1 MKIAVNRS
9 EIELIQGDITESDSD
24 AIVNAANSLLVMGAG
39 VAGAIRAKG
48 GSSIQEECN
57 KIGGCPVGDASVT
70 GGGNLKAKYVIHAV
84 GPQWGEGGDED
95 KKLKNATINSLKRA
109 EELKLTSIAFPAL
122 STGIF
127 GFPMDRAASI
137 TLRAICDY
145 LKGATCIKRVILVL
159 FDSNGFGLFKKFL
172 KSINT

>member
-84 GPQWGEGGDED
+84 GPQWGEGGED

-159 FDSNGFGLFKKFL
+159 FDSNGFCLFKNFL

>member
-1 MKIAVNRS
+1 MKIKTT
-9 EIELIQGDITESDSD
+9 L
-24 AIVNAANSLLVMGAG
+24 
-39 VAGAIRAKG
+39 
-48 GSSIQEECN
+48 
-57 KIGGCPVGDASVT
+57 
-70 GGGNLKAKYVIHAV
+70 
-84 GPQWGEGGDED
+84 
-95 KKLKNATINSLKRA
+95 KKLKRGDVV
-109 EELKLTSIAFPAL
+109 SIDWIDAL